1 MLPRQKI
8 TNSVTEALYRD
19 NINVTALYINPTLM
33 NRLFKLIF
41 GVRSQ

>member
-8 TNSVTEALYRD
+8 TNSVTYRD
-19 NINVTALYINPTLM
+19 NINITALYINPTLM